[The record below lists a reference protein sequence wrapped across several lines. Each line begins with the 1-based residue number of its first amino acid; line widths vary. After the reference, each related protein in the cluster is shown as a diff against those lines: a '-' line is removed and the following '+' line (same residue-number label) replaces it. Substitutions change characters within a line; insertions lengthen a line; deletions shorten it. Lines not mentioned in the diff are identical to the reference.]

1 MKHLACILW
10 FSALVVACGCGGG
23 APNLAPRVGMPDPK
37 PPDPKPHALDMA
49 SNWQFNTTSNV
60 PGAPSLTIAGSL
72 NPAGGAV
79 GGAVH
84 VDGSNCFD
92 RLTTIGLTG
101 SLTGGELS
109 LTSAPVA
116 GQVMTFTGS
125 LGDSAINGTGS
136 AFTGTYTISGGC
148 ANGDQGSVSGI
159 KIPFLANVMSGTF
172 TTSAGDT
179 FDVSGDE
186 TQSSTPSTEG
196 SFGIQ
201 GTITFRTSCF
211 SSGTL
216 TPGTYPSGSFIM
228 GTLVALEIETGNGKV
243 NFLGT
248 LDRDKGEISGNYTA
262 SGGTCDQTGT
272 GVLFTLSP
280 WDY

>member
-1 MKHLACILW
+1 
-10 FSALVVACGCGGG
+10 
-23 APNLAPRVGMPDPK
+23 MPDPK

-79 GGAVH
+79 SGAVH

-92 RLTTIGLTG
+92 RLTTIGLAG

-109 LTSAPVA
+109 LTSTPVA

-125 LGDSAINGTGS
+125 LADSAVNGTGS

-148 ANGDQGSVSGI
+148 ANGDQGSVTGI

-179 FDVSGDE
+179 FDVAADE
-186 TQSSTPSTEG
+186 AQSSTPSTEG

-216 TPGTYPSGSFIM
+216 TPGTFPSGSFIM
-228 GTLVALEIETGNGKV
+228 GTLVALEIKTGNGKV
-243 NFLGT
+243 NFAGT

-272 GVLFTLSP
+272 GVLFTWSP

>member
-1 MKHLACILW
+1 
-10 FSALVVACGCGGG
+10 
-23 APNLAPRVGMPDPK
+23 
-37 PPDPKPHALDMA
+37 MA

-84 VDGSNCFD
+84 IEGSNCFD
-92 RLTTIGLTG
+92 RLTTVGLAG
-101 SLTGGELS
+101 SLTGAELS
-109 LTSAPVA
+109 LTSTPVA

-125 LGDSAINGTGS
+125 LGDSAVNGTGS

-148 ANGDQGSVSGI
+148 ANGDKGTVTGI
-159 KIPFLANVMSGTF
+159 KIQFLAKLMSGTF

-179 FDVSGDE
+179 FDVSADE
-186 TQSSTPSTEG
+186 AQSSTPSAEG

-216 TPGTYPSGSFIM
+216 TPGTFPSGSFIM

-262 SGGTCDQTGT
+262 SGGTCDQTGA
-272 GVLFTLSP
+272 GVLFTLGP

>member
-1 MKHLACILW
+1 M
-10 FSALVVACGCGGG
+10 
-23 APNLAPRVGMPDPK
+23 
-37 PPDPKPHALDMA
+37 
-49 SNWQFNTTSNV
+49 
-60 PGAPSLTIAGSL
+60 PSLTIAGGITQS
-72 NPAGGAV
+72 GSSVSGT
-79 GGAVH
+79 VH
-84 VDGSNCFD
+84 VDGSSCFD
-92 RLTTIGLTG
+92 RLTAM
-101 SLTGGELS
+101 SLTGTVTGDNIS
-109 LTSAPVA
+109 LTSTPVA
-116 GQVMTFTGS
+116 GQVTTFTGS
-125 LGDSAINGTGS
+125 ITDNALTGTFSPGQ
-136 AFTGTYTISGGC
+136 FTGTYTISGGC
-148 ANGDQGSVSGI
+148 ANGDQGSVTGI

-179 FDVSGDE
+179 FDVAADE
-186 TQSSTPSTEG
+186 AQSSTPSTEG

-216 TPGTYPSGSFIM
+216 TPGTFPSGSFIM
-228 GTLVALEIETGNGKV
+228 GTLVALEIKTGNGKV
-243 NFLGT
+243 NFAGT